1 MLLQRL
7 RLPLLWLLRPFRGKG
22 LLRLEEEDVVPILK
36 KVIERKM
43 NVSQTEKYIEE
54 FLAKKNPPKRTTKRA
69 FSSVKI
75 FLNTVEG
82 AIKTMQDSGINAD
95 VNKQETEDKF
105 IYHIT
110 IPKSV

>member
-1 MLLQRL
+1 
-7 RLPLLWLLRPFRGKG
+7 
-22 LLRLEEEDVVPILK
+22 
-36 KVIERKM
+36 M

-82 AIKTMQDSGINAD
+82 AIKTMKDSGIKAD
-95 VNKQETEDKF
+95 VDKQETRDMF
-105 IYHIT
+105 IYRIV
-110 IPKSV
+110 IPKASE